1 MILSLIVAMTPSGLI
16 GRDNQIP
23 WHLRRDL
30 RRFRR
35 LTVGKPIIMGRKTF
49 ESIGRP
55 LPKRPNIVLTRQAEF
70 TAVAEDGHLHIA
82 HSPAEALALAQA
94 HLDETGEVFVIG
106 GTAVYRAFLPQA
118 DRIYLTLVE
127 ADMAG
132 DTYFPEL
139 IKLDTAVWREHERQS
154 HPPDPQ
160 NPYPHHF
167 ITYHRHP

>member
-1 MILSLIVAMTPSGLI
+1 MILSLIVAMTPSGVI

-35 LTVGKPIIMGRKTF
+35 LTLGKPIIMGRKTF

-55 LPKRPNIVLTRQAEF
+55 LPKRPNIVLTRQPDF
-70 TAVAEDGHLHIA
+70 TAVAGILIA
-82 HSPAEALALAQA
+82 HTPADALELAQA
-94 HLDETGEVFVIG
+94 RLDETVEVFVIG

-127 ADMAG
+127 ADIPG

-139 IKLDTAVWREHERQS
+139 MSLDTAVWSEREHES
-154 HPPDPQ
+154 YPPDPQ